1 MVAAGVSSPT
11 PSGSGRLLPVPFR
24 LGYHLP
30 EMAKFQFTKTIE
42 AEKLNKRT
50 LIPLGGQRQ
59 TIPFG
64 GIVDLIDKVRDDVR
78 FNYLGEPCSCKEEEW
93 NVAAKAIE

>member
-1 MVAAGVSSPT
+1 MQLAV
-11 PSGSGRLLPVPFR
+11 
-24 LGYHLP
+24 GYHQP

-50 LIPLGGQRQ
+50 LIPLGGQKQ
-59 TIPFG
+59 TVPFG
-64 GIVDLIDKVRDDVR
+64 GIVELIDQVRDDVR

-93 NVAAKAIE
+93 KVGAKAIE